1 MIPEIV
7 GWMLPIALLLIM
19 LGLPVAFV
27 LLLTAFGFGCLI
39 FDFNVTRL
47 GIQIHD
53 RLIDVTSNFVLAA
66 IPLFIMMGAVLERCG
81 LAQRLFGA
89 IRIWLY
95 KVPSGLALTTLVM
108 CTLLAA
114 ASGVVGAVEVLV
126 GMMAI
131 PAMRQA
137 RYKDDLIAG
146 TVCAGGSLGTILPP
160 SVLVVIYASSADLS
174 VGDMLA
180 GVIIPGLLMVLLF
193 GIYLFMRGLT
203 DAKTMALT
211 SEPEVSQMT
220 LRKKLSMTAFSI
232 APTLLLITIV
242 LGSIL
247 MGIATPTEAGGLGV
261 LGALCLAVIYRELTL
276 RKFLQALSQ
285 TVLITG
291 AITVIIFGGIA
302 FTSVFM
308 MGGGKSVILELIQ
321 TWNLSPTG
329 TVVVFLAMIFILG
342 FFLDWVSVI
351 LLSIPI
357 FAPIVHELGIDPV
370 WFGVMVCVMLQ
381 TSYLTPPMAPS
392 IFYLRSIAPVDMS
405 YKAMY
410 LGVLPFIAL
419 QLVVLGIVA
428 WVPQTATWLPQILFK
443 FS

>member
-1 MIPEIV
+1 MIPEFV
-7 GWMLPIALLLIM
+7 GWMLPVALLLIL

-27 LLLTAFGFGCLI
+27 LLVTAFGFGCLI

-47 GIQIHD
+47 GIQVHD

-66 IPLFIMMGAVLERCG
+66 IPLFIMMGAILERCG
-81 LAQRLFGA
+81 LAQRLFAA
-89 IRIWLY
+89 INLWLY
-95 KVPSGLALTTLVM
+95 KVPSGIALTTLVM

-131 PAMRQA
+131 PAMRKA

-160 SVLVVIYASSADLS
+160 SVLVVVYASSADIS

-193 GIYLFMRGLT
+193 GVYLFIRGYT
-203 DAKTMALT
+203 DAKTMAC
-211 SEPEVSQMT
+211 EPDPEAYGMT
-220 LRKKLSMTAFSI
+220 LAGKLRLTLMSV
-232 APTLLLITIV
+232 APTVVLIGIV

-247 MGIATPTEAGGLGV
+247 MGVATPTEAGGLGV
-261 LGALCLAVIYRELTL
+261 LGSLSLAVLYRELTL
-276 RKFLQALSQ
+276 SKFVQALRQ

-308 MGGGKSVILELIQ
+308 MGGGKSVILDLM
-321 TWNLSPTG
+321 TTLNLSPAG
-329 TVVVFLAMIFILG
+329 TVVIFLAMIFVLG

-357 FAPIVHELGIDPV
+357 FAPIIHELGVDPV

-392 IFYLRSIAPVDMS
+392 IFYLRSIAPANMS
-405 YKAMY
+405 YRAMY
-410 LGVLPFIAL
+410 LGVLPFITL
-419 QLVVLGIVA
+419 QLLVLGIVA
-428 WVPQTATWLPQILFK
+428 LFPQTATWLPEVLFRLP
-443 FS
+443 